1 MSRIEFRITDEKKD
15 ELTDYCTTHDITIS
29 KLLMNYI
36 DTLLSKPGNAGKSP
50 AREKNSGKRIAV
62 IKLYHCPYCGKDIT
76 SLIPPDRLSHLQNCK
91 KGQKE

>member
-1 MSRIEFRITDEKKD
+1 MSKIEFRISDEKKTK
-15 ELTDYCTTHDITIS
+15 LKSYCTEHEITIS

-50 AREKNSGKRIAV
+50 ASKKNSVKKTAL

-76 SLIPPDRLSHLQNCK
+76 SLIPIDRLNHLQNCK
-91 KGQKE
+91 KGHNS